1 MDLGDLFGAPV
12 ASLGFGGAAGVVVG
26 YAAKKVTKVVAVLL
40 GLLFILLQVLV
51 YNELISVN
59 WSAVQHTAEQVWT
72 DPHGVTLADRAWGI
86 LTANLPF
93 GGGFIAGFALGFK
106 LGLPGMSPTAHD
118 SGRVPSEP

>member
-12 ASLGFGGAAGVVVG
+12 ASLGFGGAAGLVVG

-59 WSAVQHTAEQVWT
+59 WSAVQHTAEHVWT
-72 DPHGVTLADRAWGI
+72 DPHGVTLADRVWGI
-86 LTANLPF
+86 LSANLPF
-93 GGGFIAGFALGFK
+93 GGGFVAGFAAGFK
-106 LGLPGMSPTAHD
+106 LG
-118 SGRVPSEP
+118 